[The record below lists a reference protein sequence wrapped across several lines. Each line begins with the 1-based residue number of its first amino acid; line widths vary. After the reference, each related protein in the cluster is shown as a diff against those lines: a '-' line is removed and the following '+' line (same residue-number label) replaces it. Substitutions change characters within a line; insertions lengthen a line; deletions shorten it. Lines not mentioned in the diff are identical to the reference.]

1 MDRHGNWATAVA
13 AGQLEAVKMAGV
25 RLPDM
30 CGLFIPSCR
39 EAHWR
44 RIGSKQKRRLDM
56 RLATVRR

>member
-30 CGLFIPSCR
+30 YGLFIPFSSLR
-39 EAHWR
+39 SSFAMHQEQTE
-44 RIGSKQKRRLDM
+44 KK
-56 RLATVRR
+56 T